1 MLVLT
6 IFVLGEAQHVMWMG
20 NKYYIFL
27 IIILF
32 LLKKTFKSLLKQN
45 IIGIMSTLASDILSL
60 TLRYKRQSKF
70 NSVLKIHAVHP
81 KTSVVR
87 IKELETMTTK
97 AGWPKNVS
105 SKVCLNIMVF

>member
-1 MLVLT
+1 MPNQFGAQFGNKNKVMLVLT

-45 IIGIMSTLASDILSL
+45 IIGIMCTLASDILSL
-60 TLRYKRQSKF
+60 C
-70 NSVLKIHAVHP
+70 V
-81 KTSVVR
+81 
-87 IKELETMTTK
+87 IKD
-97 AGWPKNVS
+97 N
-105 SKVCLNIMVF
+105 LNLIVF